1 MIRTFC
7 DHRSHFL
14 RRSVVVLLVVVGAL
28 IVYLV
33 PWRRRPAFASPSLS
47 VELNPTTYNELGRS
61 VEGI

>member
-1 MIRTFC
+1 MREHEAI
-7 DHRSHFL
+7 DAG
-14 RRSVVVLLVVVGAL
+14 VVVLFVVVVAL

-47 VELNPTTYNELGRS
+47 VELNPTTYNELGRGS